1 MEITWQVSD
10 GYVGGSRPHTTEIP
24 DDELE
29 ECETEEERQD
39 LINDY
44 IQNDFEQE
52 ISWSIIG

>member
-1 MEITWQVSD
+1 MIVRWEVAD
-10 GYVGGSRPHTTEIP
+10 GYAGGSRPHTTTID

-44 IQNDFEQE
+44 IQNDFDQK
-52 ISWSIIG
+52 ISWSIIE